1 MQKPSLYI
9 TEKWTQIKFEVKQIV
24 VFLFIPKKRATLIL
38 ICTSLIFF
46 FFLISLNFYLF
57 KIKRYVPPYAGF
69 KFFLFICIMCSFFL
83 LQNDSTLVYSA
94 HGDFFRIFVRW
105 NMLHNFSSYF
115 LQTSSELSLY

>member
-9 TEKWTQIKFEVKQIV
+9 TEKWTKIKFEVKQIV
-24 VFLFIPKKRATLIL
+24 VFLFILQKRATLIL

-46 FFLISLNFYLF
+46 FLYITLFLDF

-83 LQNDSTLVYSA
+83 LQNYSTLVYSA